1 MQIDMLK
8 PNRAALLLLT
18 LSCGSG
24 IFAGASFAAD
34 PVPSLGLPA
43 AAAASIGKIDAR
55 RIAEHV
61 RFLANDL
68 LEGRAPG
75 TRGGDIA
82 ANYIAAQFALEGLKP
97 AGDNGS
103 YLQKV
108 DFVGVKTLPGTSA
121 SLQPTHGNPIDL
133 RLAEDYVAGN
143 QTQTDRVEVD
153 APIVFVGY
161 GIEAPEYQWNDFKGV
176 DVRGKVVLVIVNEP
190 PSQDPKFFNAEALTY
205 YGRWTYKFEEAARKG
220 AVAALIIHRT
230 DLASYGWDVVRNSWS
245 AEQVYLGND
254 KDPKLQ
260 AASWIQL
267 DVARKLFSAVN
278 QNLDEM
284 IAAAGTRQFQARELP
299 MRFRAHIE
307 SKVRKFESYNVLGL
321 LPGKD
326 SGGPQAD
333 GRGRQA
339 VVYSAHYDH
348 LGIDPAS
355 SGDNIY
361 NGAVDNGTGCGIL
374 LEMAHAFASAAP
386 PPSPVLFAAVTAEE
400 KGLLG
405 SNYLGKHLPIP
416 AAQIA
421 LNLNYDA
428 ILPIGIPQSVNV
440 TGAERTSFYPT
451 VQKTAAAF
459 GFEIQADAEPGAG
472 HYYRSDHFSMARA
485 GVPAFSINTGVK
497 FAGHTLEW
505 GKAQHEEYTAKR
517 YHRPSD
523 EFTPDMDFTS
533 DAAVAKFGFA
543 LGWQAM
549 LAKSTVNW
557 QPGDE
562 FEAARLHG
570 TAH

>member
-1 MQIDMLK
+1 MNLSRPAMLM
-8 PNRAALLLLT
+8 LC
-18 LSCGSG
+18 LSCGLL
-24 IFAGASFAAD
+24 AGAAQAAD
-34 PVPSLGLPA
+34 AGPQLGLPA
-43 AAAASIGKIDAR
+43 SAAASMQGINAQ

-68 LEGRAPG
+68 LEGRGTG

-82 ANYIAAQFALEGLKP
+82 ANYIAAQFALDGLKP
-97 AGDNGS
+97 AGDNGG

-108 DFVGVKTLPGTSA
+108 DFVGVKTLTGTSA
-121 SLQPTHGNPIDL
+121 SLQPTHGHPVDL
-133 RLAEDYVAGN
+133 KLAEDYVAGN
-143 QTQTDRVEVD
+143 QTQTDSVDID
-153 APIVFVGY
+153 APIVFVGF
-161 GIEAPEYQWNDFKGV
+161 GIEAPEYRWDDFKGV

-190 PSQDPKFFNAEALTY
+190 PSKDPKFFNAEALTY

-220 AVAALIIHRT
+220 AVGALIIHRT

-245 AEQVYLGND
+245 GEQVYLGND

-267 DVARKLFSAVN
+267 EIARKLFGAAN
-278 QNLDEM
+278 LNLDEM
-284 IAAAGTRQFQARELP
+284 MTAAGTRQFQARELP
-299 MRFRAHIE
+299 VRFRAHIE

-321 LPGKD
+321 LPGKE
-326 SGGPQAD
+326 SGASK
-333 GRGRQA
+333 A
-339 VVYSAHYDH
+339 VVFSAHYDH
-348 LGIDPAS
+348 LGIDPAM

-374 LEMAHAFASAAP
+374 LEMAHAFATAAAA
-386 PPSPVLFAAVTAEE
+386 PSPVLFAAVTAEE

-416 AAQIA
+416 AANIA

-428 ILPIGIPQSVNV
+428 ILPVGIPQSVNV

-451 VQKTAAAF
+451 VQRTAALF

-497 FAGHTLEW
+497 FAGHPPEW

-557 QPGDE
+557 LPGDE